1 MRVEG
6 WLRVIGYKQ
15 SIAYSPTRINRKR
28 KRSFITKTRKY
39 ETTKKT
45 MKLFVVFR
53 FRVFVIA
60 FTIFATKY
68 INLQLRD

>member
-1 MRVEG
+1 M
-6 WLRVIGYKQ
+6 
-15 SIAYSPTRINRKR
+15 AYSPNPDKPEKKKI
-28 KRSFITKTRKY
+28 FYHETRKC

-68 INLQLRD
+68 TNFTVKGLKY

>member
-1 MRVEG
+1 
-6 WLRVIGYKQ
+6 
-15 SIAYSPTRINRKR
+15 
-28 KRSFITKTRKY
+28 
-39 ETTKKT
+39 

-60 FTIFATKY
+60 FTILATKY